1 MNQTNPAYLANHNKR
16 KCCNE
21 PIRMQPVSS
30 AGRCRATNA
39 KGGKRKQLE
48 SKTRLWRP
56 VLLSAGKRVA
66 RDMAH

>member
-30 AGRCRATNA
+30 AGRCRATKA
-39 KGGKRKQLE
+39 K
-48 SKTRLWRP
+48 
-56 VLLSAGKRVA
+56 AGNENSWSER
-66 RDMAH
+66 RDFGDRYY